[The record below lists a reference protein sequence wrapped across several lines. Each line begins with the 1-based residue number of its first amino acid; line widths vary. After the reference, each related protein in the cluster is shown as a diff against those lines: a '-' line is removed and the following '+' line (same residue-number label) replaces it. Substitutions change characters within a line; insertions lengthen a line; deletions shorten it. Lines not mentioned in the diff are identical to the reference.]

1 MNKHIS
7 KISKQ
12 ISKCV
17 IDELTLQQLQLCILT
32 RNGRRRNALYFNSRN
47 WKHLSR
53 LSRTIKEVT
62 GVQNNVNGFVFCE
75 EE

>member
-17 IDELTLQQLQLCILT
+17 VDELTLQQLQLCILT
-32 RNGRRRNALYFNSRN
+32 GNGRRRNALYFNSRN

-53 LSRTIKEVT
+53 LSRKIKEVK